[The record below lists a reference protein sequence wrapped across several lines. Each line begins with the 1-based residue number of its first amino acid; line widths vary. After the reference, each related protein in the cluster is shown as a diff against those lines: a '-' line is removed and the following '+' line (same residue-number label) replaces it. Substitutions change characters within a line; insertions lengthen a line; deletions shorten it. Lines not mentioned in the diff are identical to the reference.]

1 LLDELGLDVDVL
13 LARLHD
19 HGVGDERAGDI
30 ALGHAGDAHVGALLG
45 LECGDLIEQLGRLGP
60 ALDQVELLLDRD
72 GRIRGAVEEVGE
84 LLRRGHR
91 GLLLGRGGRG
101 GRLAA
106 LVVVATGG
114 QAAECEG
121 GEGDCGDGPSK
132 THAWGLSSCCS
143 GRDTGPTYADGPLI
157 HTSRPGRLT
166 TSPDDAIVEHVNTAE
181 TSTDTPHVVIC
192 TTGGTIVASTSADG
206 VVTAGDSDPA
216 TETMLAELRSVLPGS
231 VRVSARSVLDAD
243 SATFGPPQWD
253 EITDAV
259 AEVLADPGVSGV
271 VVAHGTDTLE
281 ETAMA
286 LDLHHRDPRPVAVTG
301 AQLPADHPEADGP
314 ANLLDAVLLAADP
327 VSRDLGVLVVLGRA
341 ILQARGVRNW
351 HTTEPV
357 ALARSAPD
365 LPVEG
370 LPPELERPVLP
381 ARARFDSVRVD
392 VVACPPGADA
402 AALHACIDAGARGLV
417 LEGSGSGNL

>member
-1 LLDELGLDVDVL
+1 
-13 LARLHD
+13 
-19 HGVGDERAGDI
+19 
-30 ALGHAGDAHVGALLG
+30 
-45 LECGDLIEQLGRLGP
+45 
-60 ALDQVELLLDRD
+60 
-72 GRIRGAVEEVGE
+72 
-84 LLRRGHR
+84 
-91 GLLLGRGGRG
+91 
-101 GRLAA
+101 
-106 LVVVATGG
+106 
-114 QAAECEG
+114 
-121 GEGDCGDGPSK
+121 
-132 THAWGLSSCCS
+132 
-143 GRDTGPTYADGPLI
+143 
-157 HTSRPGRLT
+157 
-166 TSPDDAIVEHVNTAE
+166 
-181 TSTDTPHVVIC
+181 
-192 TTGGTIVASTSADG
+192 DG

-341 ILQARGVRNW
+341 ILPARGRPRQPPLRRPPGGRPRLPGPRRAGGSRAR
-351 HTTEPV
+351 HPPGPRRPKMAPHRARRLCPQRPRSSRRRAAPRAREAGP
-357 ALARSAPD
+357 ARSRAVR
-365 LPVEG
+365 L
-370 LPPELERPVLP
+370 RPGRRGGVSP
-381 ARARFDSVRVD
+381 RRRCGRAARVYRCRR
-392 VVACPPGADA
+392 PG
-402 AALHACIDAGARGLV
+402 AGARGLGV
-417 LEGSGSGNL
+417 GQPAAAGGRGSRRHLGAAPGSRGRGQQSGPARGGHRHLRGPGRGRRAGAPRGSAVRLPAVRAGAGVAHSAALPHRPRRRGRGGTGATGLVPPPPLRLITSPENPAGPRARAPDPPRRTSASARRRWPQSR

>member
-1 LLDELGLDVDVL
+1 M
-13 LARLHD
+13 
-19 HGVGDERAGDI
+19 
-30 ALGHAGDAHVGALLG
+30 
-45 LECGDLIEQLGRLGP
+45 
-60 ALDQVELLLDRD
+60 DR
-72 GRIRGAVEEVGE
+72 
-84 LLRRGHR
+84 
-91 GLLLGRGGRG
+91 
-101 GRLAA
+101 
-106 LVVVATGG
+106 
-114 QAAECEG
+114 
-121 GEGDCGDGPSK
+121 
-132 THAWGLSSCCS
+132 
-143 GRDTGPTYADGPLI
+143 
-157 HTSRPGRLT
+157 
-166 TSPDDAIVEHVNTAE
+166 VNTAE

-341 ILQARGVRNW
+341 ILQARGVRKW

-357 ALARSAPD
+357 AFARNAPD

-417 LEGSGSGNL
+417 LEGSGSGNLPPRVAEAVVDISERHPGVVVVVSSRVPRGEATATYGGPGGGAELARHGALPCGYLRSGQARVLLTALLSLTDPDDEGAAARVRRDWSRHHLYA